1 MHLLL
6 PLASSL
12 LYVAAALFLK
22 QAAERQVGV
31 WRTAFVCN
39 WLTALLFL
47 GLLPWGG
54 TIPGGARL
62 WEPAVVAVL
71 FVAGQLFTFLAL
83 EKGDVSIATPVLGA
97 KVILV
102 AMFTT
107 LILFESVRWQLWV
120 ASALSCGGIALL
132 NRRNQKGQH
141 RHVGR
146 TILFA
151 LQAAAAYAL
160 FDVLVMKWS
169 PAWGLGRFLPIMLL
183 FAGLYSFV
191 FIPLFRQPLRA
202 IPKAA
207 RRPLAW
213 GALFIALQGFIL
225 ISTLAKFGDATAVNV
240 IYSSRGLWS
249 VLAVWW
255 LGHWFG
261 NTESQLGG
269 RVLRWRLAGACLLCV
284 SVVLVFV

>member
-1 MHLLL
+1 M
-6 PLASSL
+6 
-12 LYVAAALFLK
+12 FLK
-22 QAAERQVGV
+22 QAAEAKVGV

-39 WLTALLFL
+39 WLTALMFL
-47 GLLPWGG
+47 GLLPLGG
-54 TIPGGARL
+54 TIPSGAGL
-62 WEPAVVAVL
+62 WQPAVVALL

-83 EKGDVSIATPVLGA
+83 DKGDVSIATPVLGA

-102 AMFTT
+102 ALFSTW
-107 LILFESVRWQLWV
+107 ILLESVRWQLWTAAV
-120 ASALSCGGIALL
+120 LSCAGIALL
-132 NRRNQKGQH
+132 NQRGHGGRH

-169 PAWGLGRFLPIMLL
+169 PSWGLGRFLPVMLL
-183 FAGLYSFV
+183 FAGLYSFIFV
-191 FIPLFRQPLRA
+191 PLFRQPLRA
-202 IPKAA
+202 IPPPA
-207 RRPLAW
+207 RRPLLW

-225 ISTLAKFGDATAVNV
+225 ITTLAKFGDATAVNV

-261 NTESQLGG
+261 NTEHQLGS
-269 RVLRWRLAGACLLCV
+269 RVLVWRLAGACLLCV
-284 SVVLVFV
+284 SVLLVFI

>member
-1 MHLLL
+1 VHLLL

-22 QAAERQVGV
+22 QAAQREVGV

-39 WLTALLFL
+39 WMTALIFQ
-47 GLLPWGG
+47 GLLPLGG
-54 TIPGGARL
+54 TIPSGASL
-62 WEPAVVAVL
+62 WEPAIVALL

-83 EKGDVSIATPVLGA
+83 DKGDISIATPVLGA

-102 AMFTT
+102 ALFTT
-107 LILFESVRWQLWV
+107 LVLFESVRWQLW
-120 ASALSCGGIALL
+120 AAATLSCAGIGLL
-132 NRRNQKGQH
+132 NQKTNGSNH
-141 RHVGR
+141 RYVGR

-183 FAGLYSFV
+183 FAGAYSFIFV
-191 FIPLFRQPLRA
+191 PLFRQPLRA
-202 IPKAA
+202 IPMKAL
-207 RRPLAW
+207 RPLLW
-213 GALFIALQGFIL
+213 GALFIAMQGFIL
-225 ISTLAKFGDATAVNV
+225 ITTLAHFGDATAVNV
-240 IYSSRGLWS
+240 IYCSRGLWS

-261 NTESQLGG
+261 NTERQLGSQ
-269 RVLRWRLAGACLLCV
+269 VLKWRLAGACLLCV
-284 SVVLVFV
+284 SVVLIFL